1 MKRVRA
7 SATIELTFWWEINTT
22 NKHFVHQ
29 SVVSAVE
36 KIKARKGDGEC
47 YYIVC
52 WGFAV
57 LYGIV
62 KVTFKQR
69 SERVKE

>member
-7 SATIELTFWWEINTT
+7 SAAIELTFWWEINTT

-29 SVVSAVE
+29 SVGSAVK

-52 WGFAV
+52 WV
-57 LYGIV
+57 LLFYMG
-62 KVTFKQR
+62 
-69 SERVKE
+69 

>member
-1 MKRVRA
+1 MVGDKY
-7 SATIELTFWWEINTT
+7 

-29 SVVSAVE
+29 SVGSAVK

-62 KVTFKQR
+62 KVTFKRR

>member
-1 MKRVRA
+1 MK
-7 SATIELTFWWEINTT
+7 
-22 NKHFVHQ
+22 
-29 SVVSAVE
+29 
-36 KIKARKGDGEC
+36 KIKVKEGDGEC

-52 WGFAV
+52 WVLVV